1 MSDPAWKT
9 QEPAELLW
17 FERTNYA
24 AVVVGTIAYGMWGI
38 CTVPIASGTNVFS
51 GIHICVFYLTTLSL
65 WKEKRPHWRIWLGL
79 ISVLFICGSINIIM
93 SALLSA
99 WLQSSREN

>member
-24 AVVVGTIAYGMWGI
+24 AVVVGTIAYGEHRS
-38 CTVPIASGTNVFS
+38 CTMSWSALANCYL
-51 GIHICVFYLTTLSL
+51 GIHICVFYLTALSL

-79 ISVLFICGSINIIM
+79 ISVLFSMGSINIIM
-93 SALLSA
+93 SGCYSLARYSDLS
-99 WLQSSREN
+99 